1 MVTFVVHWQTFTA
14 GRELTV
20 STIHVTD
27 LLRMLRAR
35 SRLLFKVFTFFSHSL
50 DKIRHKE
57 VTFKLFQPTCRYR
70 WSVFAQ
76 RTCNLF
82 MWIRCPTFKAGETET
97 MSTRQDTWINEDFHV
112 RWTLDLK
119 ANWLLLRNSWP
130 GECIDRTAFPETL
143 YTPPVSQL
151 EINKWAPKWECMSST
166 LNMK

>member
-27 LLRMLRAR
+27 LLRMLRTR

-82 MWIRCPTFKAGETET
+82 RWIRCPTFKAGETET
-97 MSTRQDTWINEDFHV
+97 MSTRQDTWINEDFQ
-112 RWTLDLK
+112 T
-119 ANWLLLRNSWP
+119 
-130 GECIDRTAFPETL
+130 DRT
-143 YTPPVSQL
+143 SQL
-151 EINKWAPKWECMSST
+151 VVLYAHYTRHLST
-166 LNMK
+166 LSETNNMWLNSNQAQSGLFLIAVHRGAEFLL